1 MDNKGQVYFD
11 AGDGKVSEEDEAR
24 YEEALARFAAW
35 DRASRDGE
43 PTARQR
49 EHIEQRA
56 ARKAA
61 LKEQAEALDRTR
73 EQEA

>member
-35 DRASRDGE
+35 DRACRDGE